1 MPEYPNSMAG
11 ILAASLLLAAVPAL
25 TGRVKF
31 AERVGNPFLDL
42 LAGISVAYVFVDVLP
57 HLAAK
62 QDKID
67 LSALDAF
74 VPGGFVIYLIA
85 LAGFCFYLTAEL
97 VLTESRGNPRQAYLE
112 VLGEPWPAWILA
124 SSIWIYSVFVGYMF
138 TEQTGGGYE
147 PLFIIACAMAAHFIG
162 LHHVFC
168 SRNPTMYATKFR
180 IAYCGGPLLGCV
192 LGLVTEPPYTVLAC
206 GFAWMAGGLV
216 SSAMSQELPRVKNR
230 RQLFFFCLGAALFAL
245 LILLAELFAV
255 TPVKGESARIPRAP
269 LLGRHEPPNEALVT
283 RLEKLQRRL
292 G

>member
-1 MPEYPNSMAG
+1 MAG
-11 ILAASLLLAAVPAL
+11 ILAASLLLAAVPAI
-25 TGRVKF
+25 TGRFKF
-31 AERVGNPFLDL
+31 TERIGNPFLDL
-42 LAGISVAYVFVDVLP
+42 LAGIAVAYVFVDILP

-62 QDKID
+62 QDRLE
-67 LSALDAF
+67 LSALEAF

-97 VLTESRGNPRQAYLE
+97 VLTELRTSQRQVHLQ

-138 TEQTGGGYE
+138 TEQTDAGYE
-147 PLFIIACAMAAHFIG
+147 SLLIIACAMAAHFIG
-162 LHHVFC
+162 LHHIFF

-180 IAYCGGPLLGCV
+180 VLYCVGPLLGCA
-192 LGLVTEPPYTVLAC
+192 LGFVSKPPYTVLAC

-245 LILLAELFAV
+245 MILLAERGLKAANI
-255 TPVKGESARIPRAP
+255 S
-269 LLGRHEPPNEALVT
+269 
-283 RLEKLQRRL
+283 
-292 G
+292 